1 MEDVGVLLNQ
11 LLVELS
17 LCGNFIIAADM
28 DMFAIGVHLA
38 VNLTKMTAN
47 FQRAPFRKT
56 GFVMVASR
64 MTHAKPIQTLTVFAW
79 VFG

>member
-28 DMFAIGVHLA
+28 DMFAVGVHLA

-47 FQRAPFRKT
+47 FQRAPSENT
-56 GFVMVASR
+56 EIAWVALAPS
-64 MTHAKPIQTLTVFAW
+64 HCKPFDLTIPDQW

>member
-1 MEDVGVLLNQ
+1 MENAGVLLNQ

-28 DMFAIGVHLA
+28 DMFVVGVHLA

-56 GFVMVASR
+56 GFVWVPMCD
-64 MTHAKPIQTLTVFAW
+64 ILTWECLRVTQLLPNK
-79 VFG
+79 